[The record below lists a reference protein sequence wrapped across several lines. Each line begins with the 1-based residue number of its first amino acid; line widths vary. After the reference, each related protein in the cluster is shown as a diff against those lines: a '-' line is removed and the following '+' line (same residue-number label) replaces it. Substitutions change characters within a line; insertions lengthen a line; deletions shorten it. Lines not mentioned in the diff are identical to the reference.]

1 MPRSG
6 NDRSSNTTSNATTRK
21 PTQRTHT
28 FTGCFTCRR
37 RRVKCDGDRPA
48 CTRCKNAG
56 FECLGY
62 GFRFDAPDGVQS
74 NRQRLNVSS
83 RPDLVLNLS
92 SKQVDKYLADIDE
105 AGEVKA
111 SGDVRKGPFA
121 VLSFR
126 PDAVTNPP
134 RNPPP
139 LYYNLVLSPKRRSF
153 PDRDSNINHHTSQQ
167 NGRQTTDL
175 FAIIPTQHAHN
186 ENSHQLEEKWMMPS
200 LHGRSNIPPYLSA
213 VNMPVYEREL
223 FGFYTSYINTTGPL
237 AHRQTIPMMALSGHV
252 SNWRGLDPNARAVV
266 FHGVCAFIAKSLA
279 LMRNESHTY
288 RVRAYNHEQLA
299 LSGLRTCI
307 EASSTSFLALATA
320 CQTLMLCGHQVG
332 MYTEAI
338 QHLAAGIHFAVLAV
352 ESQHDTDGATASIC
366 EQFLVAVALMKYD
379 ISQHDLFCSRKG
391 VGIGIKRVSP
401 TGLFLPYL
409 EAIILINRTLP
420 FRNGLPRQSL
430 TEIEQ
435 TLQAAHPPLD
445 DPEIDSDLQHAE
457 QIIHYAIR
465 IYFALTLLHH
475 APFALRPIVL
485 EGVTRLESLDIPQA
499 TNAHALLIWTLA
511 IFVIGAGEDSGLV
524 GRVFAWCRNAV
535 KFNQG
540 CHDTPG
546 MCAFFVRVLKM
557 RPEFGGDE
565 SWYERVSWSEM
576 VGSAGTARDPPVVS
590 GRVMDI
596 A

>member
-6 NDRSSNTTSNATTRK
+6 NDTTNNTTSKK

-37 RRVKCDGDRPA
+37 RRVKCDGYKPA

-105 AGEVKA
+105 ACEAKA

-126 PDAVTNPP
+126 PDAAENPP
-134 RNPPP
+134 RDPPP
-139 LYYNLVLSPKRRSF
+139 LYYNLVLSPKRRVF
-153 PDRDSNINHHTSQQ
+153 PDRGSDTNHHAGYQH
-167 NGRQTTDL
+167 GRL
-175 FAIIPTQHAHN
+175 APNIFASIATQHYHSENAH
-186 ENSHQLEEKWMMPS
+186 QTEEQWMMPS
-200 LHGRSNIPPYLSA
+200 PRGRANIPPYLA
-213 VNMPVYEREL
+213 AINMPVHEREL
-223 FGFYTSYINTTGPL
+223 FGFYTGYINTTGPL

-252 SNWRGLDPNARAVV
+252 SNWRGLDPNAGAVV

-307 EASSTSFLALATA
+307 EASSTSFLALAAA

-332 MYTEAI
+332 MYTEAV

-352 ESQHDTDGATASIC
+352 ESQINTDGATASIC

-379 ISQHDLFCSRKG
+379 ISQHDLFCLRK
-391 VGIGIKRVSP
+391 GIGIGVKRVSP
-401 TGLFLPYL
+401 TGLYIPNL
-409 EAIILINRTLP
+409 EAIILINQTLP
-420 FRNGLPRQSL
+420 FSKQPTRSYLEQ
-430 TEIEQ
+430 IEQ
-435 TLQAAHPPLD
+435 ILQAAHPPLD
-445 DPEIDSDLQHAE
+445 DPDIDSDLQHAE

-465 IYFALTLLHH
+465 IYFALALLHH
-475 APFALRPIVL
+475 APFTLRPIVM
-485 EGVTRLESLDIPQA
+485 EGITRLERLDIAQA
-499 TNAHALLIWTLA
+499 TNAHALLMWTLA
-511 IFVIGAGEDSGLV
+511 IFVIGAGEDSELV
-524 GRVFAWCRNAV
+524 GRVFSWCRNAV

-546 MCAFFVRVLKM
+546 MCAFFVSAEDATRVWWG
-557 RPEFGGDE
+557 RRSFQAH
-565 SWYERVSWSEM
+565 VM
-576 VGSAGTARDPPVVS
+576 V
-590 GRVMDI
+590 
-596 A
+596 